1 MHRLMNYIRL
11 DLVHGVT
18 FVNTLLVSLYTSS
31 IFVYTKVL
39 AHNLNV
45 NKNQILPLD
54 TNDYQGRSH
63 RDFIMLKPTQNIRIK
78 RYLT

>member
-1 MHRLMNYIRL
+1 MHRFMNYIRL

-18 FVNTLLVSLYTSS
+18 FGNTSLVSLYTSS
-31 IFVYTKVL
+31 IFVYAKVM

-54 TNDYQGRSH
+54 ANDYQGCSR

>member
-18 FVNTLLVSLYTSS
+18 FVNTLLVYLYTSS
-31 IFVYTKVL
+31 IFVYKKVL

-45 NKNQILPLD
+45 NKNEILPLD
-54 TNDYQGRSH
+54 ANDYQGRSH
-63 RDFIMLKPTQNIRIK
+63 RDLIMLKPTKNIRIK

>member
-1 MHRLMNYIRL
+1 MNYIRL

-18 FVNTLLVSLYTSS
+18 FGDTSLVSLYTSS
-31 IFVYTKVL
+31 IFVYAKVL

-54 TNDYQGRSH
+54 AKDYQGRSR
-63 RDFIMLKPTQNIRIK
+63 RDFIMLKSTKNIRIK

>member
-31 IFVYTKVL
+31 IFVYKKVL

-45 NKNQILPLD
+45 NKNEILPLD
-54 TNDYQGRSH
+54 AND
-63 RDFIMLKPTQNIRIK
+63 
-78 RYLT
+78 

>member
-18 FVNTLLVSLYTSS
+18 FGNTLLVSLYTSS

-45 NKNQILPLD
+45 NKNQIQPLD
-54 TNDYQGRSH
+54 TNDYRGRSR
-63 RDFIMLKPTQNIRIK
+63 RDCIMLKPTQNIRIK
-78 RYLT
+78 SYLT

>member
-18 FVNTLLVSLYTSS
+18 FGNMSLVSLYTSS
-31 IFVYTKVL
+31 IFVYAKVL

-45 NKNQILPLD
+45 NKNENLPLD
-54 TNDYQGRSH
+54 ANDYRGRSH
-63 RDFIMLKPTQNIRIK
+63 RDCIMLKPTQNIRIQS
-78 RYLT
+78 YLT

>member
-18 FVNTLLVSLYTSS
+18 FGNTSLVSLYTSS
-31 IFVYTKVL
+31 IFVYAKVL
-39 AHNLNV
+39 ANNLNV

-54 TNDYQGRSH
+54 ANDYQGRSR

>member
-1 MHRLMNYIRL
+1 MHILMNYIRL

-18 FVNTLLVSLYTSS
+18 FGNTSLVSLYTSS
-31 IFVYTKVL
+31 IFVYAKVL
-39 AHNLNV
+39 ANNLNV

-54 TNDYQGRSH
+54 ANDYQGRSR